1 MGTIVQSTLISIDG
15 VVDDPGSWAMS
26 YFDDDSARDAL
37 ELLKN
42 SDAMLLGRNTY
53 RELAARWA
61 HETGPFADAINSIR
75 KYVFSRT
82 LATAAWANS
91 EILTADVAET
101 VARLKNEENRNL
113 VTYGYGPL
121 GRTLLENGLLD
132 ELRFSVHPII
142 VGNPTA
148 PFRTNPRTPL
158 RLVETRSRPSG
169 VTVLTYSTH

>member
-26 YFDDDSARDAL
+26 YFDDDSGRDAV
-37 ELLKN
+37 ELLRQ

-53 RELAARWA
+53 RELVARWA
-61 HETGPFADAINSIR
+61 SETGPFAEAINGIP
-75 KYVFSRT
+75 KYIFSRT
-82 LATAAWANS
+82 LATAAWANA
-91 EILTADVAET
+91 EIVTDDVIQT

-132 ELRFSVHPII
+132 ELRFAVHPII

-158 RLVETRSRPSG
+158 RLVDPRSRRSG
-169 VTVLTYSTH
+169 VTVMIYRTK